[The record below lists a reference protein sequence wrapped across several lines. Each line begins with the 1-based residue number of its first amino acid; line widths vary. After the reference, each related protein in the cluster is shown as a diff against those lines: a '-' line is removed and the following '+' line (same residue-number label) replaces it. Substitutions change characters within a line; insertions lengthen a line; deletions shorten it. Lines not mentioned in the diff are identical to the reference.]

1 MVIKDTKKYLC
12 FFYMIY
18 SIIERSIGSEERRQE
33 TREKPINNR
42 RSTFNRVI
50 GVTYAWLTQ
59 TIDKT
64 KTNVIKAGTLELTYK
79 NESEGIYLSGEKA
92 QPVSDEE
99 GKKYTPYKFTLKN
112 TGDFKADYTIYLDDT
127 TTYKDGE
134 EEITIEKDKF
144 MKNAFIKYRL
154 LSSNTYTTDTKP
166 DGTSNI
172 ETLQL
177 LSNLEESPNR
187 VLEEGNLASG
197 ESKDY
202 ELTLW
207 ISSEADNSVVGTVFA
222 GKIRVEATQSE
233 GKVKPVS
240 FSADSWEV
248 IAKAIKK
255 GNYPYQVGDTKEI
268 DMGELGKHTVRV
280 ANTSPCTNGET
291 SETACGFVVE
301 FADIIS
307 NHRVNVSSNK
317 GGWPTSEVR
326 TYVNVTVYNALP
338 SDLKSI
344 ITETK
349 VISGHGSTSGETNF
363 TSSDK
368 LYLLSSKEVY
378 GKKGTSNIIIY
389 DTAEAET
396 RQLDYYEL
404 LGVTT
409 SNHSSIVKQY
419 GGSNGGWWLRTA
431 NSNTTTHFFTVA
443 SYDGDWNR
451 PAVTDE
457 YGVSPAFRI
466 A

>member
-1 MVIKDTKKYLC
+1 MKKEEKKQERNLL
-12 FFYMIY
+12 
-18 SIIERSIGSEERRQE
+18 IIAGVLLIA
-33 TREKPINNR
+33 
-42 RSTFNRVI
+42 VI

-99 GKKYTPYKFTLKN
+99 VKKYTPYKFTLKN

-144 MKNAFIKYRL
+144 MKNAFVKYRL

-166 DGTSNI
+166 EGTSNI

-177 LSNLEESPNR
+177 LSDLEESPKR
-187 VLEEGNLASG
+187 VLEEGTLAAG

-222 GKIRVEATQSE
+222 GKIRIEATQSQ
-233 GKVKPVS
+233 KAVS
-240 FSADSWEV
+240 FSEDSWKV
-248 IAKAIKK
+248 ISKAIKTGK
-255 GNYPYQVGDTKEI
+255 YPYQVGDTKEI
-268 DMGELGKHTVRV
+268 DMGALGTHTIRI

-301 FADIIS
+301 FADVIS
-307 NHRVNVSSNK
+307 NHRMNSTDTSL
-317 GGWPTSEVR
+317 GGWPASEMR
-326 TYVNVTVYNALP
+326 TYVNETVYNALP
-338 SDLKSI
+338 SDLQSVI
-344 ITETK
+344 IETK

-363 TSSDK
+363 TSNDK
-368 LYLLSSKEVY
+368 LYLLSTKEILN
-378 GKKGTSNIIIY
+378 GGTGY

-396 RQLDYYEL
+396 RQLDYYKNK
-404 LGVTT
+404 GVTI
-409 SNHSSIVKQY
+409 SNPSETLKQY
-419 GGSNGGWWLRTA
+419 NGSDSTFWLRSA
-431 NSNTTTHFFTVA
+431 HFGYSGAFFLGYPEGYFGNYCP
-443 SYDGDWNR
+443 SCGG
-451 PAVTDE
+451 
-457 YGVSPAFRI
+457 GVSPAFRI

>member
-1 MVIKDTKKYLC
+1 MKKEEKKQERNLL
-12 FFYMIY
+12 
-18 SIIERSIGSEERRQE
+18 IIAGVLLIA
-33 TREKPINNR
+33 
-42 RSTFNRVI
+42 VI

-144 MKNAFIKYRL
+144 MKNAFVKYRL
-154 LSSNTYTTDTKP
+154 LSSNTYTGEEKP
-166 DGTSNI
+166 EGTSNI

-187 VLEEGNLASG
+187 VLEEGTLAAG

-268 DMGELGKHTVRV
+268 DMGSLGTHTVRV
-280 ANTSPCTNGET
+280 ANTSACTNGET

-301 FADIIS
+301 FADIITTHTMNS
-307 NHRVNVSSNK
+307 TGTNV
-317 GGWPTSEVR
+317 GGWPASALR
-326 TYVNVTVYNALP
+326 TYVNGTIYNALP
-338 SDLKSI
+338 SDLQG
-344 ITETK
+344 
-349 VISGHGSTSGETNF
+349 VIADTTVVSGHGKTSGEENF
-363 TSSDK
+363 TSTDK
-368 LYLLSSKEVY
+368 LYLLSTKEVWNGGT
-378 GKKGTSNIIIY
+378 GK

-396 RQLDYYEL
+396 RQLDYYAN

-409 SNHSSIVKQY
+409 SNYSGAIKQY
-419 GGSNGGWWLRTA
+419 DSNSYWWLR
-431 NSNTTTHFFTVA
+431 SSYSYNTSHFF
-443 SYDGDWNR
+443 
-451 PAVTDE
+451 AVNLYGGWIYCSANNGWSDATATYAD
-457 YGVSPAFRI
+457 GVSPAFRI

>member
-1 MVIKDTKKYLC
+1 MKKEEKKQERNLL
-12 FFYMIY
+12 
-18 SIIERSIGSEERRQE
+18 IIAGVLLIA
-33 TREKPINNR
+33 
-42 RSTFNRVI
+42 VI

-144 MKNAFIKYRL
+144 MKNAFVKYRL
-154 LSSNTYTTDTKP
+154 LSSNTYTGEEKP
-166 DGTSNI
+166 EGTSNI

-187 VLEEGNLASG
+187 VLEEGTLAAG

-268 DMGELGKHTVRV
+268 DMGSLGTHTVRV
-280 ANTSPCTNGET
+280 ANTSACTNGET

-301 FADIIS
+301 FADIITTHTMNS
-307 NHRVNVSSNK
+307 SVTNV
-317 GGWPTSEVR
+317 GGWPVSEMR
-326 TYVNVTVYNALP
+326 TYVNSTIYNALP
-338 SDLKSI
+338 SDLQG
-344 ITETK
+344 
-349 VISGHGSTSGETNF
+349 VIADTTVVSGHGSTEGEENF
-363 TSSDK
+363 TSTDK
-368 LYLLSSKEVY
+368 LYLLSTKEAWN
-378 GKKGTSNIIIY
+378 GGTRK

-396 RQLDYYEL
+396 RQLDYYKN

-409 SNHSSIVKQY
+409 LNYSGAIKQY
-419 GGSNGGWWLRTA
+419 NGSNSSWWLRSSI
-431 NSNTTTHFFTVA
+431 SNRTTYFFTVYTSGGW
-443 SYDGDWNR
+443 SYGSANI
-451 PAVTDE
+451 VI
-457 YGVSPAFRI
+457 GVSPAFRI

>member
-1 MVIKDTKKYLC
+1 MKKEDKKQERNLL
-12 FFYMIY
+12 
-18 SIIERSIGSEERRQE
+18 IIAGVLLIA
-33 TREKPINNR
+33 
-42 RSTFNRVI
+42 VI

-144 MKNAFIKYRL
+144 MKNAFVKYRL

-166 DGTSNI
+166 EGTSNI

-187 VLEEGNLASG
+187 VLEEGILAAG

-207 ISSEADNSVVGTVFA
+207 ISSEADNSVVGTTFA
-222 GKIRVEATQSE
+222 GKIRIEAIQSE

-240 FSADSWEV
+240 FSADSWE
-248 IAKAIKK
+248 IMAKAIKK

-268 DMGELGKHTVRV
+268 DMGDLGTHTVRV
-280 ANTSPCTNGET
+280 ANTSSCTNGET

-307 NHRVNVSSNK
+307 THVMNSTDTNV
-317 GGWPTSEVR
+317 GGWPASEMR
-326 TYVNVTVYNALP
+326 TYVNGTVYNALP
-338 SDLKSI
+338 SDLQNVI
-344 ITETK
+344 VETT
-349 VISGHGSTSGETNF
+349 VVSGHDETSGETNF

-368 LYLLSSKEVY
+368 LYLLSTKEV
-378 GKKGTSNIIIY
+378 SDSSY
-389 DTAEAET
+389 DTSSAET
-396 RQLDYYEL
+396 RQLDYYKNK
-404 LGVTT
+404 GVTT
-409 SNHSSIVKQY
+409 SNCSEAIKQY
-419 GGSNGGWWLRTA
+419 NGSGSTLWLRTA
-431 NSNTTTHFFTVA
+431 YSYKATFYAILGNGDCHFSTGA
-443 SYDGDWNR
+443 TAIN
-451 PAVTDE
+451 
-457 YGVSPAFRI
+457 GVSPAFRI

>member
-1 MVIKDTKKYLC
+1 MKQHKQTVLLVVAGVLLIA
-12 FFYMIY
+12 
-18 SIIERSIGSEERRQE
+18 
-33 TREKPINNR
+33 
-42 RSTFNRVI
+42 VI

-64 KTNVIKAGTLELTYK
+64 KTNIIKAGTLELVYK

-144 MKNAFIKYRL
+144 MKNAFVKYRL

-166 DGTSNI
+166 EGTSNI

-177 LSNLEESPNR
+177 LSDLEESPKR
-187 VLEEGNLASG
+187 VLEEGTLAAG

-222 GKIRVEATQSE
+222 GKIRVEAIQSE

-240 FSADSWEV
+240 FSADTWEV
-248 IAKAIKK
+248 MAKAIKT
-255 GNYPYQVGDTKEI
+255 GEYPYQVGDTKEI
-268 DMGELGKHTVRV
+268 DMGSLGTHTVRV
-280 ANTSPCTNGET
+280 ANTSSCTNGET

-307 NHRVNVSSNK
+307 KQRMKDSDSNV

-326 TYVNVTVYNALP
+326 TYVNGTVYNALP
-338 SDLKSI
+338 SDLQNAI
-344 ITETK
+344 VETT
-349 VISGHGSTSGETNF
+349 VVSGHGSKDSNNF
-363 TSSDK
+363 VSNDK
-368 LYLLSSKEVY
+368 LYLLSAKEVWNGAY
-378 GKKGTSNIIIY
+378 NH
-389 DTAEAET
+389 DTAESTT
-396 RQLDYYEL
+396 RQLDYYKNK
-404 LGVTT
+404 GVTISNYSGAIKQYNNVDSGWWT
-409 SNHSSIVKQY
+409 RTASNHYYYYFFIAYTTGTQIE
-419 GGSNGGWWLRTA
+419 T
-431 NSNTTTHFFTVA
+431 NSNDF
-443 SYDGDWNR
+443 
-451 PAVTDE
+451 

>member
-1 MVIKDTKKYLC
+1 MKKEDKKQERNLL
-12 FFYMIY
+12 
-18 SIIERSIGSEERRQE
+18 IIAGVLLIA
-33 TREKPINNR
+33 
-42 RSTFNRVI
+42 VI

-64 KTNVIKAGTLELTYK
+64 KTNVIKAGTLELVYK

-144 MKNAFIKYRL
+144 MKNAFVKYRL

-166 DGTSNI
+166 EGTSNI

-177 LSNLEESPNR
+177 LSDLEESPKR
-187 VLEEGNLASG
+187 VLEEGTLAAG

-222 GKIRVEATQSE
+222 GKIRIEAIQSE

-240 FSADSWEV
+240 FSADSWKV
-248 IAKAIKK
+248 ISKAIKT
-255 GNYPYQVGDTKEI
+255 GEYPYQVGDTKEI
-268 DMGELGKHTVRV
+268 DMGSLGTHTVRV
-280 ANTSPCTNGET
+280 ANTSSCTNGET

-301 FADIIS
+301 FADVIS
-307 NHRVNVSSNK
+307 KQAMNSNDTNV
-317 GGWPTSEVR
+317 GGWPASELR
-326 TYVNVTVYNALP
+326 TYVNGTIYNALP
-338 SDLKSI
+338 SELQNVI
-344 ITETK
+344 VTTK
-349 VISGHGSTSGETNF
+349 VVSSHGSTSGETNF
-363 TSSDK
+363 ISNDK
-368 LYLLSSKEVY
+368 LYLLSTKEVWN
-378 GKKGTSNIIIY
+378 GGTGY

-396 RQLDYYEL
+396 RQLDYYKNK
-404 LGVTT
+404 GVTT
-409 SNHSSIVKQY
+409 SNYSGAIKQY
-419 GGSNGGWWLRTA
+419 NESNSLWWLRSA
-431 NSNTTTHFFTVA
+431 YSAYSSYVFAVSDSGEWYGSNPYPT
-443 SYDGDWNR
+443 R
-451 PAVTDE
+451 
-457 YGVSPAFRI
+457 GVSPAFRI

>member
-1 MVIKDTKKYLC
+1 MKKEEKKQERNLL
-12 FFYMIY
+12 
-18 SIIERSIGSEERRQE
+18 IIAGVLLIA
-33 TREKPINNR
+33 
-42 RSTFNRVI
+42 VI

-144 MKNAFIKYRL
+144 MKNAFVKYRL

-166 DGTSNI
+166 EGTSNI

-177 LSNLEESPNR
+177 LSDLEESPKR
-187 VLEEGNLASG
+187 VLEEGTLASG

-222 GKIRVEATQSE
+222 GKIRVEATQSQ
-233 GKVKPVS
+233 KAVS
-240 FSADSWEV
+240 FSEDSWKV
-248 IAKAIKK
+248 ISKAIKT
-255 GNYPYQVGDTKEI
+255 GEYPYQVGDTKEI
-268 DMGELGKHTVRV
+268 DMGDLGTHTVRV
-280 ANTSPCTNGET
+280 ANTSSCTNGET

-307 NHRVNVSSNK
+307 KQRMKDSASNEGEWPSNE

-326 TYVNVTVYNALP
+326 TYVNGTVYNALP
-338 SDLKSI
+338 SDLQNAI
-344 ITETK
+344 VETT
-349 VISGHGSTSGETNF
+349 VVSGHSSCDSDNF
-363 TSSDK
+363 VSNDK
-368 LYLLSSKEVY
+368 LYLLSSKELYDENGAPHSVY
-378 GKKGTSNIIIY
+378 Y
-389 DTAEAET
+389 DTAASET
-396 RQLDYYEL
+396 RQLDYYKNK
-404 LGVTT
+404 GVTI
-409 SNHSSIVKQY
+409 SNSRIVNYSVAKKQY
-419 GGSNGGWWLRTA
+419 NGSNVGWLLRTA
-431 NSNTTTHFFTVA
+431 HAYDTRLFFGVGD
-443 SYDGDWNR
+443 DGSWYNYGADMIS
-451 PAVTDE
+451 
-457 YGVSPAFRI
+457 GVSPAFRI

>member
-1 MVIKDTKKYLC
+1 MKKEEKKQERNLL
-12 FFYMIY
+12 
-18 SIIERSIGSEERRQE
+18 IIAGVLLIA
-33 TREKPINNR
+33 
-42 RSTFNRVI
+42 VI

-144 MKNAFIKYRL
+144 MKNAFVKYRL
-154 LSSNTYTTDTKP
+154 LSSNTYTGEEKP
-166 DGTSNI
+166 EGTSNI

-187 VLEEGNLASG
+187 VLEEGTLAAG

-255 GNYPYQVGDTKEI
+255 GNYPYQVGDTK
-268 DMGELGKHTVRV
+268 
-280 ANTSPCTNGET
+280 
-291 SETACGFVVE
+291 
-301 FADIIS
+301 
-307 NHRVNVSSNK
+307 
-317 GGWPTSEVR
+317 
-326 TYVNVTVYNALP
+326 
-338 SDLKSI
+338 
-344 ITETK
+344 
-349 VISGHGSTSGETNF
+349 
-363 TSSDK
+363 
-368 LYLLSSKEVY
+368 
-378 GKKGTSNIIIY
+378 
-389 DTAEAET
+389 
-396 RQLDYYEL
+396 
-404 LGVTT
+404 
-409 SNHSSIVKQY
+409 
-419 GGSNGGWWLRTA
+419 
-431 NSNTTTHFFTVA
+431 
-443 SYDGDWNR
+443 
-451 PAVTDE
+451 
-457 YGVSPAFRI
+457 
-466 A
+466 

>member
-1 MVIKDTKKYLC
+1 MKKEEKKQERNLL
-12 FFYMIY
+12 
-18 SIIERSIGSEERRQE
+18 IIAGVLLIA
-33 TREKPINNR
+33 
-42 RSTFNRVI
+42 VI

-144 MKNAFIKYRL
+144 MKNAFVKYRL
-154 LSSNTYTTDTKP
+154 LSSNTYTGEEKP
-166 DGTSNI
+166 EGTSNI

-187 VLEEGNLASG
+187 VLEEGTLAAG

-268 DMGELGKHTVRV
+268 DMGSLGTHTVRI
-280 ANTSPCTNGET
+280 ANTSSCTYEYA
-291 SETACGFVVE
+291 SETTCGFVVE

-307 NHRVNVSSNK
+307 YQQMNSTQTNV
-317 GGWPTSEVR
+317 GGWPASAMR
-326 TYVNVTVYNALP
+326 TYVNETVYNLLP
-338 SDLKSI
+338 SDLQN
-344 ITETK
+344 
-349 VISGHGSTSGETNF
+349 VIATTTVVSGHGSTSGETNF

-368 LYLLSSKEVY
+368 LYLLSQVEVWNYTPFDTSKS
-378 GKKGTSNIIIY
+378 K
-389 DTAEAET
+389 T
-396 RQLDYYEL
+396 RQLDYYKNK
-404 LGVTT
+404 GVTK
-409 SNHSSIVKQY
+409 SNCSGAIKQY
-419 GGSNGGWWLRTA
+419 NGSAYWWWLRSA
-431 NSNTTTHFFTVA
+431 DSSDARSFFKV
-443 SYDGDWNR
+443 SSSGNWGDDN
-451 PAVTDE
+451 ATKT

>member
-1 MVIKDTKKYLC
+1 MKQHKQTVLLVVAGVLLIA
-12 FFYMIY
+12 
-18 SIIERSIGSEERRQE
+18 
-33 TREKPINNR
+33 
-42 RSTFNRVI
+42 VI

-144 MKNAFIKYRL
+144 MKNAFVKYRL

-166 DGTSNI
+166 EGTSNI

-177 LSNLEESPNR
+177 LSNLEESPKR
-187 VLEEGNLASG
+187 VLEEGTLAAG

-222 GKIRVEATQSE
+222 GKIRIEAIQSE

-248 IAKAIKK
+248 MAKAIKT
-255 GNYPYQVGDTKEI
+255 GEYPYQVGDTKEI
-268 DMGELGKHTVRV
+268 DMGSLGTHTVRV
-280 ANTSPCTNGET
+280 ANTSSCTNGET

-307 NHRVNVSSNK
+307 KQRMNSNGTNV
-317 GGWPTSEVR
+317 GGWPASEMR
-326 TYVNVTVYNALP
+326 TYVNKTVYNALP
-338 SDLKSI
+338 SELQNVI
-344 ITETK
+344 VTTK
-349 VISGHGSTSGETNF
+349 VVSSYGASGTANF

-368 LYLLSSKEVY
+368 LYLLSTKEVWN
-378 GKKGTSNIIIY
+378 GGTGY

-396 RQLDYYEL
+396 RQLDYYKNK
-404 LGVTT
+404 GVTT
-409 SNHSSIVKQY
+409 SNYRGGGAIKQY
-419 GGSNGGWWLRTA
+419 NGSNSHWWLRSARFSYASSFSGVHDYGGWFTTSA
-431 NSNTTTHFFTVA
+431 NDT
-443 SYDGDWNR
+443 
-451 PAVTDE
+451 

>member
-1 MVIKDTKKYLC
+1 MKQHKQTVLLVVAGVLLIA
-12 FFYMIY
+12 
-18 SIIERSIGSEERRQE
+18 
-33 TREKPINNR
+33 
-42 RSTFNRVI
+42 VI

-99 GKKYTPYKFTLKN
+99 VKKYTPYKFTLKN

-144 MKNAFIKYRL
+144 MKNAFVKYRL

-166 DGTSNI
+166 EGTSNI

-177 LSNLEESPNR
+177 LSNLEESPKR
-187 VLEEGNLASG
+187 VLEEGTLAAG

-207 ISSEADNSVVGTVFA
+207 ISSEADNSVVGTTFA
-222 GKIRVEATQSE
+222 GKIRIEAIQSE

-240 FSADSWEV
+240 FSSDSWEV
-248 IAKAIKK
+248 MAKAIKT
-255 GNYPYQVGDTKEI
+255 GEYPYKVGDTKEI
-268 DMGELGKHTVRV
+268 DMGALGTHTIRI

-307 NHRVNVSSNK
+307 KQAMNSNDTNV
-317 GGWPTSEVR
+317 GGWPASAIR
-326 TYVNVTVYNALP
+326 TYVNKTVYNALP
-338 SDLKSI
+338 SDLQSVI
-344 ITETK
+344 ISTK
-349 VISGHGSTSGETNF
+349 VISSHGKTSGETNF
-363 TSSDK
+363 TSNDK
-368 LYLLSSKEVY
+368 LYLLSSKEIWN
-378 GKKGTSNIIIY
+378 GATTNY
-389 DTAEAET
+389 DTAESTT
-396 RQLDYYEL
+396 RQLDYYSS
-404 LGVTT
+404 LGTT
-409 SNHSSIVKQY
+409 KSNYSGAIKQY
-419 GGSNGGWWLRTA
+419 NNANLGWWTRTA
-431 NSNTTTHFFTVA
+431 TNHYSYYFFVAYTKGQQTEVNSNY
-443 SYDGDWNR
+443 S
-451 PAVTDE
+451 

>member
-1 MVIKDTKKYLC
+1 MKQHKQTVLLVVAGVLLIA
-12 FFYMIY
+12 
-18 SIIERSIGSEERRQE
+18 
-33 TREKPINNR
+33 
-42 RSTFNRVI
+42 VI

-144 MKNAFIKYRL
+144 MKNAFVKYRL

-166 DGTSNI
+166 EGTSNI

-177 LSNLEESPNR
+177 LSDLEESPKR
-187 VLEEGNLASG
+187 VLEEGTLASG

-222 GKIRVEATQSE
+222 GKIRIEAIQSE

-240 FSADSWEV
+240 FSSDSWEV
-248 IAKAIKK
+248 MAKAIKT
-255 GNYPYQVGDTKEI
+255 GEYPYKVGDTKEI
-268 DMGELGKHTVRV
+268 DMGSLGTHTVRV
-280 ANTSPCTNGET
+280 ANTSSCTNGET

-307 NHRVNVSSNK
+307 KQRMKDSDSNV

-326 TYVNVTVYNALP
+326 TYVNGPVYNALP
-338 SDLKSI
+338 SDLQNAI
-344 ITETK
+344 VETT
-349 VISGHGSTSGETNF
+349 VVSGHGSKDSNNF
-363 TSSDK
+363 VSNDK
-368 LYLLSSKEVY
+368 LYLLSAKEVWNGAY
-378 GKKGTSNIIIY
+378 Y
-389 DTAEAET
+389 DTAESTT
-396 RQLDYYEL
+396 RQLDYYKNK
-404 LGVTT
+404 GVTISNYSGAIKQYNNGISGWWT
-409 SNHSSIVKQY
+409 RTASNHYYYYFFIAY
-419 GGSNGGWWLRTA
+419 
-431 NSNTTTHFFTVA
+431 TTGTQTEADSDDF
-443 SYDGDWNR
+443 
-451 PAVTDE
+451 